1 MENQDQKQKKPG
13 DAQAEEKLRKW
24 LHDVGLSDNMPLDA
38 SFIESPIA
46 HKGFDGIQEMMEK
59 KEIKS

>member
-24 LHDVGLSDNMPLDA
+24 LHDVGLD
-38 SFIESPIA
+38 
-46 HKGFDGIQEMMEK
+46 KEK
-59 KEIKS
+59 EKSEK